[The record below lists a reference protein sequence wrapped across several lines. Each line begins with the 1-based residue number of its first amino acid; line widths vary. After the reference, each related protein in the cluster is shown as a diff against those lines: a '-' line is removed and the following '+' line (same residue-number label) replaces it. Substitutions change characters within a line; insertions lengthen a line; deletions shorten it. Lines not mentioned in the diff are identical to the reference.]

1 MYVEFDH
8 SKKSVTMWV
17 TMKDT
22 KESVHK
28 TEEFVTGLGFQL
40 VIIESGLED
49 LILNTKML
57 LKNNRECFSGKED
70 AR

>member
-1 MYVEFDH
+1 MYIEFDH
-8 SKKSVTMWV
+8 SNKSVAMWV

-22 KESVHK
+22 KESVQK

-40 VIIESGLED
+40 VIVESGLED

-57 LKNNRECFSGKED
+57 LKNNRKCFFKKED